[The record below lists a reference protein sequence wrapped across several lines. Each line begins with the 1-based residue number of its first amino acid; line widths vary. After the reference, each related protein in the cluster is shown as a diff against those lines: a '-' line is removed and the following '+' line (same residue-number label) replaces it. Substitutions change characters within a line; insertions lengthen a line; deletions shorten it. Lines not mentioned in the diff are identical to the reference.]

1 MEEVSNQLEKYSSDS
16 PLQDLIELHVTEEN
30 ETIGLVQDLLELSV
44 KDYGDGFKVVD
55 TRLTFENKIIG
66 TSSFLNNTD
75 HISNYSPLEMFKK
88 LIEQD
93 TKHTQDDDLI
103 NAFKEAL
110 EMVENG
116 TVLIETTSEESEQL

>member
-1 MEEVSNQLEKYSSDS
+1 
-16 PLQDLIELHVTEEN
+16 
-30 ETIGLVQDLLELSV
+30 
-44 KDYGDGFKVVD
+44 
-55 TRLTFENKIIG
+55 
-66 TSSFLNNTD
+66 
-75 HISNYSPLEMFKK
+75 MFKK